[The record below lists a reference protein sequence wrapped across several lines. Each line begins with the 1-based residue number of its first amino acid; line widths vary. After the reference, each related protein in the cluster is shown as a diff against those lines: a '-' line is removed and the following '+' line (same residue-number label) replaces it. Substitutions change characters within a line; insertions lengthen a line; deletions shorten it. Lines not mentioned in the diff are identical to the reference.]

1 MSFVVR
7 GELNQSSWELAV
19 DEAPAVAP
27 VFSAAGAVTAAGEAA
42 AGGGGLR
49 LWREVNAAFPV
60 SLDDMVSGPEDPRV
74 LRLDDG
80 ATLVL
85 VAAWEATKVQWQHA
99 LEISEAEVPERGGG
113 GGGGGG
119 APVATR
125 LEVDLRYAQLLA
137 LGLGLSLLPPPS
149 HILTRAL
156 SRPLTQPPNPLTTG
170 THSCSAC
177 GWHSSGR
184 RANCAAVR
192 RTGAPSAG
200 GVACTSSTHCNPAS
214 CSRSTAAP
222 ASAAPCCRSLRRLA
236 SRRGS
241 TSSAPPRAG
250 HRRCCRMLKVPSWQC
265 HSSPHCLLQAASVRS
280 GLLSM
285 VRREPPSLSP
295 RSQRLPVL
303 KPSIAFC
310 SFVD

>member
-19 DEAPAVAP
+19 DEAAAIAP
-27 VFSAAGAVTAAGEAA
+27 GFSAAGAVTAAGEAA

-99 LEISEAEVPERGGG
+99 IEISEAEVPE
-113 GGGGGG
+113 GGGGG

-137 LGLGLSLLPPPS
+137 LGLGLGLLRPS
-149 HILTRAL
+149 PHIHTRAL
-156 SRPLTQPPNPLTTG
+156 SRPLTRSPNPPTTG

-184 RANCAAVR
+184 RASCAAVR

-200 GVACTSSTHCNPAS
+200 GVACTSSTRCSPAS

-222 ASAAPCCRSLRRLA
+222 ASAAPYCRSPRRLA
-236 SRRGS
+236 CRRGS

-250 HRRCCRMLKVPSWQC
+250 RRRCCHMLKVSLGSATA
-265 HSSPHCLLQAASVRS
+265 HHTGLLQAVSNRS

-285 VRREPPSLSP
+285 AGREPPSHSA
-295 RSQRLPVL
+295 RSQRLSAL
-303 KPSIAFC
+303 KPPIASC
-310 SFVD
+310 SFIA

>member
-7 GELNQSSWELAV
+7 GELNLSSWELAV
-19 DEAPAVAP
+19 DDAEDGALGIAPAAAATAP
-27 VFSAAGAVTAAGEAA
+27 A
-42 AGGGGLR
+42 AGGELR
-49 LWREVNAAFPV
+49 LWREVNAAFPT
-60 SLDDMVSGPEDPRV
+60 SIDDMVSGPEDPRV

-99 LEISEAEVPERGGG
+99 IEISEAEVPEGGG
-113 GGGGGG
+113 GS

-137 LGLGLSLLPPPS
+137 LGLGLGLLRPPP
-149 HILTRAL
+149 HIHTRTL
-156 SRPLTQPPNPLTTG
+156 SRPLTRSPNPPTTG

-184 RANCAAVR
+184 RASCAAVR

-200 GVACTSSTHCNPAS
+200 GVACTSSTRCSPAS

-222 ASAAPCCRSLRRLA
+222 ASAAPYCRSPRRLA
-236 SRRGS
+236 CRRGS

-250 HRRCCRMLKVPSWQC
+250 RRRCCHMLKVSSWQC
-265 HSSPHCLLQAASVRS
+265 HSSPHWPAPGGQQSLWIALHGRKGATEP
-280 GLLSM
+280 LS
-285 VRREPPSLSP
+285 SLSEAL
-295 RSQRLPVL
+295 RSKAADCILLFR
-303 KPSIAFC
+303 
-310 SFVD
+310 

>member
-19 DEAPAVAP
+19 DEAAAIAP
-27 VFSAAGAVTAAGEAA
+27 GFSAAGAVTAAGEAA

-99 LEISEAEVPERGGG
+99 IEISEAEVPEGGG
-113 GGGGGG
+113 GS

-137 LGLGLSLLPPPS
+137 LGLGLSLLRPPP
-149 HILTRAL
+149 HIHAR
-156 SRPLTQPPNPLTTG
+156 
-170 THSCSAC
+170 SA
-177 GWHSSGR
+177 
-184 RANCAAVR
+184 
-192 RTGAPSAG
+192 APS
-200 GVACTSSTHCNPAS
+200 PALPIPPPQV
-214 CSRSTAAP
+214 RTAAP
-222 ASAAPCCRSLRRLA
+222 RVAGTVPADERAAQP
-236 SRRGS
+236 
-241 TSSAPPRAG
+241 
-250 HRRCCRMLKVPSWQC
+250 
-265 HSSPHCLLQAASVRS
+265 
-280 GLLSM
+280 
-285 VRREPPSLSP
+285 
-295 RSQRLPVL
+295 
-303 KPSIAFC
+303 
-310 SFVD
+310 

>member
-1 MSFVVR
+1 MALVSAPIPTPSPSPSPTALKQARYSNYNFCNRKRGFDANVKEAHGALMSFVVR

-19 DEAPAVAP
+19 DEAAAIAP
-27 VFSAAGAVTAAGEAA
+27 GFSAVGAVTTAGEAA

-99 LEISEAEVPERGGG
+99 LEISEAEVPEGGGG

-137 LGLGLSLLPPPS
+137 LGLKIGLLPPPP
-149 HILTRAL
+149 HIHTRAL
-156 SRPLTQPPNPLTTG
+156 SRPLTALPIPSPQ
-170 THSCSAC
+170 
-177 GWHSSGR
+177 
-184 RANCAAVR
+184 VR
-192 RTGAPSAG
+192 
-200 GVACTSSTHCNPAS
+200 
-214 CSRSTAAP
+214 TAAP
-222 ASAAPCCRSLRRLA
+222 RVAGTVPADERAAQP
-236 SRRGS
+236 
-241 TSSAPPRAG
+241 
-250 HRRCCRMLKVPSWQC
+250 
-265 HSSPHCLLQAASVRS
+265 
-280 GLLSM
+280 
-285 VRREPPSLSP
+285 
-295 RSQRLPVL
+295 
-303 KPSIAFC
+303 
-310 SFVD
+310 